1 MTVMADVLTPRAL
14 RRGRLQSL
22 ALDGGLILLGSLFV
36 ALTARVTLWLPFT
49 PVPITGQTF
58 GVLLC
63 GALLGPWRGGLA
75 LLAYLSEGLMGLPVF
90 AGGTSAWSPSAF
102 GVPVILGP
110 TAGYLFGFVPAA
122 FFVGLLASRGWDRS
136 FWRAALA
143 MVAGEA
149 AIYALGL
156 PWLARYVGPGAAIS
170 LGLLPFIP
178 GDILKLL
185 LASALL
191 PAGWRILQVLG
202 AKQVSETK

>member
-22 ALDGGLILLGSLFV
+22 ALDAGLVLLGSLLV
-36 ALTARVTLWLPFT
+36 ASTARVTIPLPFT

-75 LLAYLSEGLMGLPVF
+75 LAAYLAEGLMGLPVF

-102 GVPVILGP
+102 GVPVIFGP

-122 FFVGLLASRGWDRS
+122 FLVGFLASRGWDRS

-143 MVAGEA
+143 MVVGEA

-156 PWLARYVGPGAAIS
+156 PWLSVYVGPGAAVT

-185 LASALL
+185 LAAAAL
-191 PAGWRILQVLG
+191 PVGWRTLHLLG
-202 AKQVSETK
+202 VRKL